1 MVPPPSTGATV
12 QIRESGPGDRVAA
25 PMSERRRWPI
35 VVLST
40 EATGTGGM
48 AMTAASIQAR
58 SWPGVRNGT
67 RRRAS
72 AWTNRLQLE
81 VVRLLVVTVLVAIA
95 VIGIAETSAIFAA
108 AVPSPAA
115 PQPALGM

>member
-1 MVPPPSTGATV
+1 
-12 QIRESGPGDRVAA
+12 
-25 PMSERRRWPI
+25 
-35 VVLST
+35 
-40 EATGTGGM
+40 
-48 AMTAASIQAR
+48 MTAASIQAR
-58 SWPGVRNGT
+58 SWSGVRNRT

-81 VVRLLVVTVLVAIA
+81 AVRLLVVTVLVALV

-115 PQPALGM
+115 PQPGLGL